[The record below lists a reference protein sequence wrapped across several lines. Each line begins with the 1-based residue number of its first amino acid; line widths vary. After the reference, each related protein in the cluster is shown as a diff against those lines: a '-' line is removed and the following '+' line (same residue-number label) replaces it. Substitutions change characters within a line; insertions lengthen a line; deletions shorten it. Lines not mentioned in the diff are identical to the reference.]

1 MNNFLK
7 MGIVLLTAMMLWGC
21 TEAQAVNAPE
31 LETSTIT
38 TIVTSET
45 TTSTSETTTSTSAS
59 TTSISS
65 TSATTST
72 EATTK
77 LATSEKAN
85 ETSPVAE
92 EKSDNPASAEIITE
106 TKTET
111 ITEAEPETTAPTES
125 RVFVVYKPS
134 THYIHKSTCHWVDST
149 CYEITNTDGLE
160 CRKCSECNPDL
171 EIITPYKPTS
181 DVAVTTTGISD
192 SDYILLCKIVA
203 SEYGGMADVY
213 ERAKIVASVMN
224 QVKDPRFPNTV
235 EAALDRSCAPWG
247 FNKYAEYFCGNSVH
261 YSSMSDAVDYYF
273 NNPDLFANWT
283 CNSWWGDG
291 TWNHFHTV

>member
-1 MNNFLK
+1 MNKFFK

-21 TEAQAVNAPE
+21 TEAQAANAPD

-38 TIVTSET
+38 TTVISETTTGTSET
-45 TTSTSETTTSTSAS
+45 TTSASTS

-65 TSATTST
+65 TSTTTST

-77 LATSEKAN
+77 LTTSEKAN

-92 EKSDNPASAEIITE
+92 EKSDNPAPAETE

-111 ITEAEPETTAPTES
+111 IVEVEPETTAPTES
-125 RVFVVYKPS
+125 RVFIVYKPS

-149 CYEITNTDGLE
+149 CCEITNTDGLE

-224 QVKDPRFPNTV
+224 QVKDPRSPNTV
-235 EAALDRSCAPWG
+235 ESALDKSCAPWG
-247 FNKYAEYFCGNSVH
+247 FNKYAEYFCGGTVH
-261 YSSMSDAVDYYF
+261 YSSMSDAVDYYL

-283 CNSWWGDG
+283 CNSWQGDG
-291 TWNHFHTV
+291 TWNHFYTT

>member
-1 MNNFLK
+1 MNKFLK
-7 MGIVLLTAMMLWGC
+7 IGIVLLTAMMLWSC
-21 TEAQAVNAPE
+21 TEAQAANAPE
-31 LETSTIT
+31 LEISTIT
-38 TIVTSET
+38 TAVTSET
-45 TTSTSETTTSTSAS
+45 TTSTSETTTFTSAS

-65 TSATTST
+65 TSTTTST

-77 LATSEKAN
+77 LMTSEKVN
-85 ETSPVAE
+85 KTSPVAE
-92 EKSDNPASAEIITE
+92 EKSDNPTPAETITE

-213 ERAKIVASVMN
+213 ERAKIVASIMN

>member
-1 MNNFLK
+1 MNKIFK

-21 TEAQAVNAPE
+21 TEAQAANAPE

-38 TIVTSET
+38 TTVISET
-45 TTSTSETTTSTSAS
+45 TASTSETTTSTST

-65 TSATTST
+65 TSTTTST
-72 EATTK
+72 EATITK
-77 LATSEKAN
+77 LMTSGKTN

-92 EKSDNPASAEIITE
+92 EKSDNPAPAETITE

-111 ITEAEPETTAPTES
+111 IIEAEPETASPTES
-125 RVFVVYKPS
+125 GVFVVYKP
-134 THYIHKSTCHWVDST
+134 T
-149 CYEITNTDGLE
+149 
-160 CRKCSECNPDL
+160 SE
-171 EIITPYKPTS
+171 
-181 DVAVTTTGISD
+181 VAVTTTGISD
-192 SDYILLCKIVA
+192 SDYTLLCKIVA

-235 EAALDRSCAPWG
+235 EAVLDRSCAPWG

-283 CNSWWGDG
+283 CNSWQADG
-291 TWNHFHTV
+291 KGKNDFYTV

>member
-1 MNNFLK
+1 MNKFLK
-7 MGIVLLTAMMLWGC
+7 MGIVLLTAMLLYGC
-21 TEAQAVNAPE
+21 TEAQAANAPE
-31 LETSTIT
+31 LETAAIT
-38 TIVTSET
+38 TTVISET

-92 EKSDNPASAEIITE
+92 EKSDSPASAETITE

-181 DVAVTTTGISD
+181 DVAVTTIGISD
-192 SDYILLCKIVA
+192 SDYTLLCKIVA
-203 SEYGGMADVY
+203 SEYGGMADIY

-224 QVKDPRFPNTV
+224 QVKDPGFPNTV

-261 YSSMSDAVDYYF
+261 YSSMSDAVDYYL

-291 TWNHFHTV
+291 TWNHFYTA